1 MFEFL
6 ADLAS
11 RSSLKRATAAEAV
24 GPAAE
29 AKLRALLTDASPYVY
44 GAKPV
49 IGEVRFAAL
58 EALQAIFYAARRV
71 PDFGPVV
78 VRRPM
83 PVEDADWRAG
93 QLSAEERRRVAEAV
107 EQTLRTRIVPTPQ
120 HEPALRAYSLL
131 QALGQIEYRDDAV
144 DPRTYAT
151 ALQEEVRQAQVAKPR
166 PRPHLRI
173 ADGDDASR
181 TFGYLYRDARGIW
194 AIDFAEGIGPR
205 AAREHLTNVLSA
217 LPDDEVDV
225 LGAAL
230 AGLGDRFAGELVG
243 V

>member
-1 MFEFL
+1 MLEF

-11 RSSLKRATAAEAV
+11 RSSLARATAATTV
-24 GPAAE
+24 GPAGE
-29 AKLRALLTDASPYVY
+29 AQLRTLLADASPYVY

-58 EALQAIFYAARRV
+58 EALQTIFYAARRV

-83 PVEDADWRAG
+83 AVKDADWRAA
-93 QLSAEERRRVAEAV
+93 QLTAEERRRVAETV
-107 EQTLRTRIVPTPQ
+107 EETLRMRVAPEPK
-120 HEPALRAYSLL
+120 HEPALRAYALL
-131 QALGQIEYRDDAV
+131 QALGRIEYRDEAV

-151 ALQEEVRQAQVAKPR
+151 ALQEEVRLAQVTKPR

-173 ADGDDASR
+173 VDGDDASR

-194 AIDFAEGIGPR
+194 AIDFAEGIGPT
-205 AAREHLTNVLSA
+205 AARDHVTTVLGA
-217 LPDDEVDV
+217 LHDEETDV
-225 LGAAL
+225 LGIVRAA
-230 AGLGDRFAGELVG
+230 LGDRFAGELVAE
-243 V
+243 